1 VHEGYFLP
9 GGTVI
14 AAQAWSAH
22 RRGSTFAQPDVFQPE
37 HWLEEVDGKQVV
49 REDADM
55 LATYFPFGWCCFPRY
70 FFYLVN
76 NVSTFQD
83 LGFEPA
89 SGDRWPKWSCT

>member
-22 RRGSTFAQPDVFQPE
+22 RRRTTFAHPNVFQPE
-37 HWLEEVDGKQVV
+37 RWLEEIDGKQVV

-55 LATYFPFGWCCFPRY
+55 LATYYPFGWCRLPHYLY
-70 FFYLVN
+70 FIN
-76 NVSTFQD
+76 NGSTGKES
-83 LGFEPA
+83 GFEAA
-89 SGDRWPKWSCT
+89 SGAR